1 MARAAQA
8 QAPDRLVVPL
18 DGYVGLVAVLGLLG
32 AIGLARLAWRVEPA
46 WLLTAALILS
56 AFNNHWDAFGLPSN
70 AAPDR
75 LLLVLG
81 LVAIVARAPAA
92 RDRPVL
98 RLEPVHALLAL
109 MLVWAVGSAIAAGTL
124 TDRTA
129 LFGLLDRF
137 AVPFVLVL
145 VAPLAFRT
153 ARQRAILLSGLV
165 ALGAYL
171 GLTALFETV
180 GPRALVFPQF
190 ILDPAHGLHDG
201 RARGPFL
208 EANANGVALFTTA
221 VAGVIAAL
229 TWRRW
234 LWRAGASAVA
244 VVCAAG
250 LLFTLTRSVW
260 LASIV
265 SSLLVLAAAPRLRRL
280 MLPAG
285 VAGAVFVIALLA
297 VVPGLEARAEQRKD
311 ASRSVSERKNVNA
324 AALAMVRER
333 PLTGFGW
340 NTFRERN
347 ADYFPLLDDVP
358 QTAELHLGIH
368 NVALLFA
375 TELGLLGTLLYAL
388 SFAAVI
394 GTAIVRRGPPT
405 LDSWRAGLLA
415 VAAFWVIVAMFAPIG
430 QVFPLYITWLWAAVI
445 LGATPRPVAQ

>member
-1 MARAAQA
+1 MARAAPA

-32 AIGLARLAWRVEPA
+32 AIGLARLAWSVEPA

-92 RDRPVL
+92 RDRPVI

-109 MLVWAVGSAIAAGTL
+109 TLVWAVGSAIAAGML

-129 LFGLLDRF
+129 MFGLLDRF
-137 AVPFVLVL
+137 AVPFALVL

-165 ALGAYL
+165 TFGGYL
-171 GLTALFETV
+171 GLTALFETL
-180 GPRALVFPQF
+180 GPPALVFPEF
-190 ILDPAHGLHDG
+190 ILDPSHGLHGG
-201 RARGPFL
+201 RARGPFI
-208 EANANGVALFTTA
+208 EANANGVGLFA
-221 VAGVIAAL
+221 AGVAAVIAAI

-234 LWRAGASAVA
+234 FWRAGAIAVA
-244 VVCAAG
+244 LLCAAG

-260 LASIV
+260 LASIM
-265 SSLLVLAAAPRLRRL
+265 SSLLVLAAVPRLRRL
-280 MLPAG
+280 MLPG
-285 VAGAVFVIALLA
+285 VAVGAAFVIALLSL
-297 VVPGLEARAEQRKD
+297 VPGLETRAEQRRD

-333 PLTGFGW
+333 PLVGFGW

-347 ADYFPLLDDVP
+347 ADYFPLLDNVP

-368 NVALLFA
+368 NVPLLFA
-375 TELGLLGTLLYAL
+375 TELGLTGALLYVL

-394 GTAIVRRGPPT
+394 GSAIVRRGPPA
-405 LDSWRAGLLA
+405 LDPWRAGLLA

-445 LGATPRPVAQ
+445 LGARQHPGEQ